1 MNIVKRPWPA
11 DFDGLATLTVCVNQR
26 KETFVQS
33 CGRDG
38 AESILSAVRAGIEA
52 RDLPVEV
59 QTIACLGLCA
69 KGPNVRIAPSN
80 TWFHRVTLAD
90 VPALLDDL
98 ATQLASPDTLAQ
110 DGD

>member
-38 AESILSAVRAGIEA
+38 AQAILSAVQAGIEA

-59 QTIACLGLCA
+59 QTIA
-69 KGPNVRIAPSN
+69 
-80 TWFHRVTLAD
+80 
-90 VPALLDDL
+90 AL
-98 ATQLASPDTLAQ
+98 
-110 DGD
+110 